1 MTMTAAQQHR
11 SLGISAQASDGWVI
25 VQTARPMTAMTPNE
39 ARSFVKCLAR
49 ELFRADIVALDKEL
63 EEARR

>member
-1 MTMTAAQQHR
+1 MTAAQQHR
-11 SLGISAQASDGWVI
+11 HLGVSAQASDGWVI
-25 VQTARPMTAMTPNE
+25 LQVGTSMTAMTPSE